1 MIHDSKHDI
10 FIERFKRLLK
20 EKKYTYEKFSEE
32 MGYSVEAIK
41 SWMRKKGN
49 NFPNMSTLVRISEL
63 LDCDVSYLL
72 GEQQCRRIKSQRLT
86 DLIGV
91 SEAAADKLLNGNIPV
106 NLFSQLIESDYFE
119 KLLWKSQQYCY
130 SQYADLQLNDISE
143 LIADKKVDA
152 KSVLKYGVTDL
163 FGKIL
168 EEIYSKNE
176 TVSEYAVDMKLL
188 TALFKYIN
196 SYYSYKWTTISK
208 EDVMSHIDNSIKG
221 LSSSHFNILKKM
233 KPEDFLNNYK
243 TIADTLDINY
253 QE

>member
-1 MIHDSKHDI
+1 MIHDLKHDI

-20 EKKYTYEKFSEE
+20 EKKYTYEKFSDKME
-32 MGYSVEAIK
+32 YSVEAVK

-72 GEQQCRRIKSQRLT
+72 GEQQCRKIESQRLT

-119 KLLWKSQQYCY
+119 ELLWKSQQYCY
-130 SQYADLQLNDISE
+130 SQHASLQLNDTSE

-152 KSVLKYGVTDL
+152 KSVLKYGTTDL

-176 TVSEYAVDMKLL
+176 TATEYAVETRVLKE
-188 TALFKYIN
+188 LFKMID
-196 SYYSYKWTTISK
+196 SYCSYDWKTLSK
-208 EDVMSHIDNSIKG
+208 EKVISQISECIKI
-221 LSSSHFNILKKM
+221 LSSDAFNPLKKM
-233 KPEDFLNNYK
+233 KPEDFFNNYK
-243 TIADTLDINY
+243 TIADILDINY